1 MALAVMAA
9 SSNKP
14 ASASKVKKAPQ
25 KMDSKKAFEIP
36 GLQARPYHDDEL
48 QVAFEIID
56 LDRHGEIGATDL
68 RRALQLCGEPEP
80 TDAEIQEMIRLMDPD
95 GSGSIEFAEFR
106 RYFVEPPPL
115 FRNFDLHRRGGF
127 GEAPDEEEEEEPPP
141 PDTLALVDG
150 GDATPALARLES
162 RKKKFTL
169 KEHAEGDPRAP
180 YVKELAKHGITP
192 EFIRDVYQTFVEI
205 DTKDT
210 GFMSFEAFCKVFSKK
225 PSPEMREIF
234 DAFDAD
240 REGELDL
247 RQFVIGLSTKVNDI
261 LQMRATLKCHQEL
274 QKLGQLYEYQPSFLT
289 IFVSHQWLGGRH
301 PDPSGSQFRN
311 LQKALRK
318 VIDGSLKL
326 ELDMTSQFLGHQ
338 KTLTQEDRRR
348 LQEAYVWFD
357 WFSVPQASFEHDP
370 EVKEEV
376 RRTADLCIRSIPA
389 YVDACQM
396 FVALVPSLLNEKKEN
411 LNYFTWL
418 SRGWCRA
425 EMWCKLMSEKSD
437 FPIIVVSAT
446 DQAEFI
452 MPVQWL
458 NCPVH
463 AGTFSVA
470 HDRQEVCKFIQAALD
485 FKLERLSCRKNLNL
499 FRYYAAM
506 YESFLGLPRRSRSLE
521 EFLSYFRFSSLEESF
536 RRKGMGAMA
545 CAVLSADV
553 SLVRHLVALKAPLD
567 VPLPAIVEVDILPD
581 WTPLHLATAHSSNS
595 IESLAAL
602 LELRGDPNA
611 SNRLG
616 HPLLG
621 ICDTAEAVEL
631 LVEKRADVNKL
642 SPPTMASPLVLACLR
657 CAPPEVFES
666 FIKLKADVN
675 LVQGGLGL
683 SPLHSLAINARV
695 NSHTLSVAQL
705 LVEAKANPDLP
716 CRAGALFRGVE
727 LFARLYMRMQKD
739 PPGLIWVFG
748 EGSTTPLGYAAMPLG
763 FQYFGSDGGN
773 SVLGV
778 SEACS
783 MMLGLFEAS
792 DECWS
797 HGSWVLCHMNS
808 YDI

>member
-1 MALAVMAA
+1 
-9 SSNKP
+9 
-14 ASASKVKKAPQ
+14 
-25 KMDSKKAFEIP
+25 
-36 GLQARPYHDDEL
+36 
-48 QVAFEIID
+48 
-56 LDRHGEIGATDL
+56 
-68 RRALQLCGEPEP
+68 
-80 TDAEIQEMIRLMDPD
+80 
-95 GSGSIEFAEFR
+95 
-106 RYFVEPPPL
+106 
-115 FRNFDLHRRGGF
+115 
-127 GEAPDEEEEEEPPP
+127 
-141 PDTLALVDG
+141 
-150 GDATPALARLES
+150 
-162 RKKKFTL
+162 
-169 KEHAEGDPRAP
+169 
-180 YVKELAKHGITP
+180 
-192 EFIRDVYQTFVEI
+192 
-205 DTKDT
+205 
-210 GFMSFEAFCKVFSKK
+210 
-225 PSPEMREIF
+225 
-234 DAFDAD
+234 
-240 REGELDL
+240 
-247 RQFVIGLSTKVNDI
+247 
-261 LQMRATLKCHQEL
+261 
-274 QKLGQLYEYQPSFLT
+274 
-289 IFVSHQWLGGRH
+289 
-301 PDPSGSQFRN
+301 
-311 LQKALRK
+311 
-318 VIDGSLKL
+318 
-326 ELDMTSQFLGHQ
+326 MTSQFLGHQ

-748 EGSTTPLGYAAMPLG
+748 EGSTTPLGYAAMFGGQDLVDFLLECQADPESQNHRGHTPLQLARASSIAQVISHRTSSMTSSNG
-763 FQYFGSDGGN
+763 TGSRSQALSPDGSFRTGSALCSPMDLSAPDSFTGRQISPN
-773 SVLGV
+773 SIYSGDFYPMDRSQSPDSPV
-778 SEACS
+778 
-783 MMLGLFEAS
+783 
-792 DECWS
+792 DETRMS
-797 HGSWVLCHMNS
+797 
-808 YDI
+808 I

>member
-289 IFVSHQWLGGRH
+289 IFVSHQ
-301 PDPSGSQFRN
+301 
-311 LQKALRK
+311 
-318 VIDGSLKL
+318 
-326 ELDMTSQFLGHQ
+326 
-338 KTLTQEDRRR
+338 TQEDRRR

-376 RRTADLCIRSIPA
+376 RRTESVTLYSDLVLAVAFAKMSSFAFLKDFFPKMSIPA

-396 FVALVPSLLNEKKEN
+396 FVALVPSLLNEKKE
-411 LNYFTWL
+411 TGRRWDG
-418 SRGWCRA
+418 RGWCRA

-437 FPIIVVSAT
+437 FPIIV
-446 DQAEFI
+446 
-452 MPVQWL
+452 PW
-458 NCPVH
+458 
-463 AGTFSVA
+463 
-470 HDRQEVCKFIQAALD
+470 
-485 FKLERLSCRKNLNL
+485 
-499 FRYYAAM
+499 YYAAM

-567 VPLPAIVEVDILPD
+567 VPLPAIVEVDILPAPGLGKVED

-675 LVQGGLGL
+675 LVQGQREELGM
-683 SPLHSLAINARV
+683 
-695 NSHTLSVAQL
+695 SVAQL
-705 LVEAKANPDLP
+705 LVEAGALWAMSMVNFMSTAERPTSDGAKANPDLP

-727 LFARLYMRMQKD
+727 LFARLYMRMQKDRD